1 MIVSERGGNHAEE
14 TRELIVEEKLVE
26 EIVLCMNCVRLP
38 ETAAVLAGV
47 MWKLSLVSRRARSG

>member
-1 MIVSERGGNHAEE
+1 MGEADGNDPEE
-14 TRELIVEEKLVE
+14 TRELIVEEKIVE

-47 MWKLSLVSRRARSG
+47 LWKLSLVGRREGMR